1 MNQHLIHKSFGFA
14 FSGIFHAVKE
24 NRNFRLQCY
33 IGGGAL
39 LAGKILEVS
48 RFEMIVIFV
57 LVLIVVSAEM
67 VNSSLEEMTDLIT
80 TEHRQEAKIAKDVAA
95 GMVLLVSFGA
105 AIVGVVIFMPYLLRL
120 I

>member
-1 MNQHLIHKSFGFA
+1 MKNPINRSFGFA
-14 FSGIFHAVKE
+14 FSGIYHAVRDS
-24 NRNFRLQCY
+24 RNFRLQCY
-33 IGGGAL
+33 IGAGAL

-67 VNSSLEEMTDLIT
+67 VNSSIEEMTDLIT
-80 TEHRQEAKIAKDVAA
+80 TEHKQEAKIAKDVAA

-105 AIVGVVIFMPYLLRL
+105 AIVGGVIFIPYLLRL